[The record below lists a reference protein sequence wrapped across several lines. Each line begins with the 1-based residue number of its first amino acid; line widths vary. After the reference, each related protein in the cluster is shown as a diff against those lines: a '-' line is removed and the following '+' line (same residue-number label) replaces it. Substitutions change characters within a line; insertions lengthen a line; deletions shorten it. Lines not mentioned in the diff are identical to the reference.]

1 MTIKFLPV
9 KPDISKDERN
19 DRIREMA
26 HDFYHREG
34 EIEIDFNAVVSEGN
48 DNGAYVQAW
57 VWVSFAGTD
66 LDKEKDEQP

>member
-9 KPDISKDERN
+9 KPDISEDERN

-26 HDFYHREG
+26 REEYVREG
-34 EIEIDFNAVVSEGN
+34 EIEVDDNAVVSEGD